1 MKLVK
6 RNHSIPTFFD
16 DFFVRDFFETPTNSH
31 HTIPAVNIH
40 ENENDYEVE
49 VAAPGMKKENFNVK
63 LEKNYLVISAETKE
77 EKEEKKGKTTS
88 REFSYKSFK
97 RAFTVDSDKIDAEHI
112 KASYENGILQLVL
125 PKKTAVEAAKTITIL

>member
-1 MKLVK
+1 
-6 RNHSIPTFFD
+6 
-16 DFFVRDFFETPTNSH
+16 
-31 HTIPAVNIH
+31 
-40 ENENDYEVE
+40 
-49 VAAPGMKKENFNVK
+49 MKKENFNVK

-112 KASYENGILQLVL
+112 KATYENGILQLVL